1 MSNSRVLLHLGTVN
15 DLPYQQ
21 SLVGLSAGSQLAW
34 KARLTTPD
42 TVAELETQAE
52 RANVTGIVCS
62 NQDFLERLLRQQPDF
77 MPPNNKRG
85 LTLDDYQGSWLETP
99 RTKLPVVIINPLENI
114 VTTSYGKQATARFV
128 KKLSE
133 PNRWFKQTA
142 FTWKLATP
150 ENLPEYFARWQA
162 AALISIDI
170 ETKIGCPDRTI
181 NCVGY
186 CAYFPET
193 HTTECLVIPF
203 TDLYFIS
210 WVSKFNNLPASKV
223 MQNGLYDSLYLLRWG
238 CPVHAWLH
246 DTQHMFHSW
255 YSEFPKRLDF
265 ITAYC
270 LRKIRYWKD
279 DGKTGTLEAYY
290 RYNAQDCWATT
301 NAYLAMMAECPA
313 YAFRNMVEEFPLV
326 FPALT
331 CEIEGV
337 KVDLDRL
344 AVVKAQKEQE
354 VIMGNVELE
363 TALATPGFNVASP
376 PQVKNLFKLLGVGHL
391 PDTAVG
397 SMLKAQASS
406 NFNNRILGDLIAI
419 RKARKLVSTYLVTE
433 KFWNGRLHYKLNPS
447 QTDTGRLNSTESSF
461 WCGLQIQNI
470 PAGDSIKQCFVS
482 DAGWLLGENDKAQS
496 EARCVGFL
504 SSDESLMALLNSG
517 REYHSWNASAFFG
530 VPYEQIYDEA
540 TGKKLNKKLR
550 DLAKRTNHGANY
562 NMGAFMMLSTMG
574 PKMVAEAKRLLK
586 LRGSLTDVCEFLLG
600 RYSATYPRVKGLWYS
615 EIIKTIQMTKQL
627 VSPLGWT
634 RVFFSTPSKANKQAL
649 NAAVAHAPQ
658 NLSVGIVNREFYNLW
673 RCQLYGGYYASNP
686 HGKDWYLATPE
697 LYRVVDLVHAIRI
710 KAQIHD
716 SIFYQYRESRPD
728 VPELVNQLMTTA
740 VNVKG
745 ADGITRQMIIPTD
758 ISAGKNR
765 WSDLKD

>member
-1 MSNSRVLLHLGTVN
+1 
-15 DLPYQQ
+15 
-21 SLVGLSAGSQLAW
+21 
-34 KARLTTPD
+34 
-42 TVAELETQAE
+42 
-52 RANVTGIVCS
+52 
-62 NQDFLERLLRQQPDF
+62 
-77 MPPNNKRG
+77 
-85 LTLDDYQGSWLETP
+85 
-99 RTKLPVVIINPLENI
+99 
-114 VTTSYGKQATARFV
+114 
-128 KKLSE
+128 
-133 PNRWFKQTA
+133 
-142 FTWKLATP
+142 
-150 ENLPEYFARWQA
+150 
-162 AALISIDI
+162 
-170 ETKIGCPDRTI
+170 
-181 NCVGY
+181 
-186 CAYFPET
+186 
-193 HTTECLVIPF
+193 
-203 TDLYFIS
+203 
-210 WVSKFNNLPASKV
+210 
-223 MQNGLYDSLYLLRWG
+223 
-238 CPVHAWLH
+238 
-246 DTQHMFHSW
+246 
-255 YSEFPKRLDF
+255 
-265 ITAYC
+265 
-270 LRKIRYWKD
+270 
-279 DGKTGTLEAYY
+279 
-290 RYNAQDCWATT
+290 
-301 NAYLAMMAECPA
+301 
-313 YAFRNMVEEFPLV
+313 
-326 FPALT
+326 
-331 CEIEGV
+331 
-337 KVDLDRL
+337 
-344 AVVKAQKEQE
+344 
-354 VIMGNVELE
+354 
-363 TALATPGFNVASP
+363 
-376 PQVKNLFKLLGVGHL
+376 
-391 PDTAVG
+391 
-397 SMLKAQASS
+397 
-406 NFNNRILGDLIAI
+406 
-419 RKARKLVSTYLVTE
+419 
-433 KFWNGRLHYKLNPS
+433 
-447 QTDTGRLNSTESSF
+447 
-461 WCGLQIQNI
+461 
-470 PAGDSIKQCFVS
+470 
-482 DAGWLLGENDKAQS
+482 
-496 EARCVGFL
+496 
-504 SSDESLMALLNSG
+504 MALLSSG

-586 LRGSLTDVCEFLLG
+586 LWGSLTDVCEFLLG